1 MPPTPDEFA
10 ASYGLVS
17 SSSSSSASRTS
28 SSSSTFVKHVTG
40 PADRW
45 DQIAWK
51 YYGDATK
58 IKGIIE
64 ANPTVP
70 IVSVLLQGTTIYVP
84 IISAP
89 SAVTTNLPWES

>member
-1 MPPTPDEFA
+1 MPSTPAEFA

-17 SSSSSSASRTS
+17 SSSSSSSASP
-28 SSSSTFVKHVTG
+28 SSSTFVKHVTG

-51 YYGDATK
+51 YYGDATE

-70 IVSVLLQGTTIYVP
+70 IVSVLPQGTTIYVP
-84 IISAP
+84 IIAAPSAP
-89 SAVTTNLPWES
+89 SSNLPWEP